1 MEKYGF
7 VYIWYDVKHKK
18 ALRGIKKKPHTDEW
32 KEENSKRM
40 KDQWSDPNNERRKKV
55 SEATKKRWEE
65 FRKQKELNTNVRPHK
80 QGGE

>member
-7 VYIWYDVKHKK
+7 
-18 ALRGIKKKPHTDEW
+18 
-32 KEENSKRM
+32 
-40 KDQWSDPNNERRKKV
+40 NERRKKV